1 MEKAKNKKI
10 FNLIMV
16 AVIAVIIIGGV
27 LIVSGIR
34 NGDGGYATADKI
46 YGIINVERDGV
57 SFELETGNNLQ
68 QGDVITVNSKAGL
81 TLKTEENTY
90 QFNEKTIATL
100 GTDETFE
107 MDLLK
112 GETFIVA
119 GEEESKITAQNNTIT
134 SANSV
139 FSVNVQTGSMGI
151 NVFKGEANF
160 TSNGK
165 TITIKEGEKLSVT
178 GSESEITKLKASSL
192 NDFNIEKAI
201 DAVKKHELCFTKKQ
215 LNKIVE
221 DRNTEVK
228 ADKDAAKDNDT
239 VTKEDTDSKTE
250 DKNDKKSDKDSA
262 DKNSSDKA
270 SSDENSS
277 NKDNT
282 DNNSDKNSSDKA
294 SSDENSSNKDN
305 SDNNSDKNSNNN
317 SDKNASSGDD
327 TSDKGTTAKP
337 EEPKLKCTIEI
348 RCDTILDNMDDL
360 ASGKEGYVPA
370 NGTVLKT
377 TTVEFTEG
385 ETVFDV
391 LKRVCD
397 SKGIQLEYS
406 WSPIYNSEYI
416 EGINH
421 LYEFDCGDLS
431 GWCYKVNGWAPNYG
445 VSAYKLTDGDSI
457 KFLYSCEGAGADVG
471 A

>member
-16 AVIAVIIIGGV
+16 AVIIFIVIGGIM
-27 LIVSGIR
+27 IVSGIR

-57 SFELETGNNLQ
+57 SFELEAGNNLQ

-90 QFNEKTIATL
+90 QLNEETVATL
-100 GTDETFE
+100 GTDETFVME
-107 MDLLK
+107 LSK

-139 FSVNVQTGSMGI
+139 FSVNVQNGSMGVK
-151 NVFKGEANF
+151 VFAGEVSF

-165 TITIKEGEKLSVT
+165 TVKAKAGESINVSGT
-178 GSESEITKLKASSL
+178 QIEITKLKATSL
-192 NDFNIEKAI
+192 NDFNIKNALDALEKQ
-201 DAVKKHELCFTKKQ
+201 ELCFTKKQ
-215 LNKIVE
+215 LNKVLK
-221 DRNTEVK
+221 DRDTDVK
-228 ADKDAAKDNDT
+228 EDKDAAKNSDT
-239 VTKEDTDSKTE
+239 VSKEDSGKTQNTGNS
-250 DKNDKKSDKDSA
+250 DKNSDKDSNK
-262 DKNSSDKA
+262 DNSG
-270 SSDENSS
+270 NTSS

-282 DNNSDKNSSDKA
+282 A
-294 SSDENSSNKDN
+294 
-305 SDNNSDKNSNNN
+305 
-317 SDKNASSGDD
+317 
-327 TSDKGTTAKP
+327 TKP

-348 RCDTILDNMDDL
+348 RCDTILDNMDNL
-360 ASGKEGYVPA
+360 ASGKEGYIPA

-391 LKRVCD
+391 LKRVCN
-397 SKGIQLEYS
+397 SKGIHLEYS

-445 VSAYKLTDGDSI
+445 VSVYQLKDGDSI